1 MRIFSLQSLGTVD
14 GPGVRYVVFMQGC
27 PLRCPYCH
35 NPESWDADGGYE
47 TDLASL
53 TDKILRCKEYIK
65 NGGVTFSGGE
75 PLLQAK
81 ELKKAIELLKKNN
94 IHTAIDTSGCIISKD
109 SFEALKACDLVL
121 LDIKM
126 PDDEMYRKYI
136 NIPLSVPLETLD
148 YLEKINKPVWIR
160 YVNVPSIND
169 SEECINKLE
178 NLLKPYTCIEKLEI
192 LPFKKLCIEKYKK
205 LNIPFPFENIEAL

>member
-1 MRIFSLQSLGTVD
+1 MEGIIHSIESLAAVD
-14 GPGVRYVVFMQGC
+14 GEGLRCCVFFAGC
-27 PLRCPYCH
+27 PLRCAYCH
-35 NPESWDADGGYE
+35 NPDTWKMEGTRITPE
-47 TDLASL
+47 TLVK
-53 TDKILRCKEYIK
+53 KIARFKTYFGE

-148 YLEKINKPVWIR
+148 YLEKINKPV
-160 YVNVPSIND
+160 
-169 SEECINKLE
+169 
-178 NLLKPYTCIEKLEI
+178 
-192 LPFKKLCIEKYKK
+192 
-205 LNIPFPFENIEAL
+205 